1 MFGREK
7 ETKKRRINGEP
18 NNTEKEEMKLIFWEG

>member
-7 ETKKRRINGEP
+7 EARKRINGEP
-18 NNTEKEEMKLIFWEG
+18 NKGEEEEMKLIFWEG